1 MPRIRRDKKSLYVKF
16 RGTFARPFKKG
27 QTTNPLA
34 PSGTHLRELALV
46 EVEPVLGDNKRL
58 YVKVVPNG
66 KYVVAE
72 GKFTEVWYLDDEVR
86 PLKKKTKW
94 QGKKRGKTR
103 DKTKRPV
110 QSRNVD
116 RPKGNDNKVG
126 KKKPVRRRRNR
137 GHLGRGKSRST

>member
-1 MPRIRRDKKSLYVKF
+1 MPRIRRDETSLYVKF

-46 EVEPVLGDNKRL
+46 EVELVLGDNKRL

-86 PLKKKTKW
+86 PLKKKTEW

-103 DKTKRPV
+103 GKTKRPV

-116 RPKGNDNKVG
+116 RSKSDGKKVG
-126 KKKPVRRRRNR
+126 KKKLHRRRRNR
-137 GHLGRGKSRST
+137 SHLGRTKSRSN